1 VPVFNDALGNITHTE
16 GSRVVWSTTRRPAL
30 LLHEQAVTLNNFDIS
45 FPDFAK
51 SNCYGFAYATD
62 MIGFDFSSCVSMV
75 SLNPQEYDSGLSFV
89 CNLPAGANYF
99 ETEIT
104 LSRIISPSTFLDVA
118 IPDVFGSGAR
128 HMPDGNS
135 AIVEAIGPMVRMF
148 SFEQI
153 IVKDANGVVLSNKIY
168 LRRKQS
174 ITNAGAQVAWNSGNN
189 NNTGSGGYRAG
200 WTYGGDPNA
209 WPSYR
214 IDSRN
219 SGGIDKRRGSNNQ
232 CSLSDPTNYASTW
245 RGTVT
250 ITPGYIKL

>member
-1 VPVFNDALGNITHTE
+1 VPVFNDALGNIIHTE

-30 LLHEQAVTLNNFDIS
+30 LLHEQAVTLSNFDIS

-62 MIGFDFSSCVSMV
+62 MIGFDFSSCVSMI

-104 LSRIISPSTFLDVA
+104 LSRVVAPSTFLDKP

-148 SFEQI
+148 SFERSGNA
-153 IVKDANGVVLSNKIY
+153 VY

-174 ITNAGAQVAWNSGNN
+174 ITNAGPQVQFNSGNN
-189 NNTGSGGYRAG
+189 NNGSGGGFRAG

-209 WPSYR
+209 WPAYR

-219 SGGIDKRRGSNNQ
+219 SGGIDKRRGSGNQ

-245 RGTVT
+245 RGAVT
-250 ITPGYIKL
+250 ITPGHIKP

>member
-1 VPVFNDALGNITHTE
+1 MPVFNDALGNITHTE

-30 LLHEQAVTLNNFDIS
+30 LLHEQAVTLNNFDIAY
-45 FPDFAK
+45 PDFAK

-62 MIGFDFSSCVSMV
+62 MIGFDFSSCVSMI

-104 LSRIISPSTFLDVA
+104 LSRIVAPSTFLDVA

-128 HMPDGNS
+128 RMPDGNS
-135 AIVEAIGPMVRMF
+135 AIVEAIGPLVRMF
-148 SFEQI
+148 SFERSGNA
-153 IVKDANGVVLSNKIY
+153 VH

-174 ITNAGAQVAWNSGNN
+174 ITNAGPQVAWNSGNN
-189 NNTGSGGYRAG
+189 NNAGAGGFRAG

-209 WPSYR
+209 WPAYR
-214 IDSRN
+214 VDSRN